1 MLISLNQL
9 FNSLNLNNGFLRL
22 MLLLNLAPLFIGC
35 GSKKNTDLRLNDIQI
50 VGSHNSYKKA
60 IDPGLMEL
68 LYREDSSLAIT
79 LEYEHLP
86 IKEQLDL
93 GMRNLEIDIFHDP
106 KGGRYSNPLGLL
118 AIENASPYDTKIM
131 NKPGMKVFHVQDI
144 DFRSHYYLFT
154 EALLEIKKWSDNHP
168 DHIPIIITMNLKDE
182 VIDRLGFTSPLP
194 FSMDALDSVDNEILS
209 VIDWDKLIYPDLIKS
224 TYPTLEEAIL
234 ANGWPL
240 ITDVRGKLLFALDA
254 GESMNNLYIKGHSS
268 LAGRVMFINS
278 KEGTPEAAFM
288 ILNNPFVS
296 FGKIQELV
304 KKGYMVRTRSDANTI
319 EARNNDYSRWQKALE
334 SGAQVITTDYY
345 VPSNLFESKYF
356 VGFKA
361 DTIYRLNPVRLK
373 NE

>member
-1 MLISLNQL
+1 MLLNQL
-9 FNSLNLNNGFLRL
+9 VNISMQKNRIFRL
-22 MLLLNLAPLFIGC
+22 MLFLNLIPMIIGC
-35 GSKKNTDLRLNDIQI
+35 NSQNSPVLRLSDIQI
-50 VGSHNSYKKA
+50 IGSHNSYKKA
-60 IDPGLMEL
+60 IDPGLMEV

-93 GMRNLEIDIFHDP
+93 GMRNLEIDVFHDP

-118 AIENASPYDTKIM
+118 AIENASPYDIKKM
-131 NKPGMKVFHVQDI
+131 NKSGMKVFHVQDI

-182 VIDRLGFTSPLP
+182 VIERLGFTSPLP

-209 VIDWDKLIYPDLIKS
+209 VIEWDKLIYPDMVRT
-224 TYPTLEEAIL
+224 TYSSLEEAVIK
-234 ANGWPL
+234 NGWPL
-240 ITDVRGKLLFALDA
+240 LSNVRGKLLFMLDA
-254 GESMNNLYIKGHSS
+254 GESINNLYIEGHPS

-319 EARNNDYSRWQKALE
+319 EARNNDYSRWQKAQE

-345 VPSNLFESKYF
+345 VPSNLFESNYF
-356 VGFKA
+356 VRFDA
-361 DTIYRLNPVRLK
+361 DTIYRLNPVRLI
-373 NE
+373 NEQ